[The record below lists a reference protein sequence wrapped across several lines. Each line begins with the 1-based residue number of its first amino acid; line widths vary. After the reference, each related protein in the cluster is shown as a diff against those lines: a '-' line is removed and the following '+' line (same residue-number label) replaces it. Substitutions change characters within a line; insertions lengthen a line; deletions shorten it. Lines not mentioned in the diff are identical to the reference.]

1 MIVDKKLKEKIHSLI
16 PGGAHT
22 YSRGDD
28 QFPENAPAVLVR
40 GKGAYVWGSDGNRY
54 LDYGM
59 GLRSVTLGYAYEEID
74 KVAINEI
81 RKGNNLTKASMTE
94 LKAAE
99 KLLSLFPNMDMVK
112 FATNGSTVTT
122 AAVKLARAYTGKKL
136 VVRCADHPFFSYD
149 DWFIGDTVMNRG
161 VPKEI
166 SQLTKNFRFNDIDSL
181 KKVFQEN
188 KDRIACVITEPTSH
202 IEPKENFLNEVE
214 ELTHKHGAVLISDE
228 ISCSLRV
235 DYATYQHYNFTPD
248 LVTVGKA
255 IANGYAVDA
264 LMGRKEIMGLGGIIH
279 DQERVFLIS
288 TTFGATMSGLGAM
301 MATLD
306 CYKKNNV
313 LRYLWKYNE
322 QLMKNGN
329 KIADQLGIRNRF
341 YFEGFPG
348 RMNFVTKDKNGN
360 HSNAFRTLFLQEMIK
375 NKVLIP
381 WIANSYSHQKVELE
395 MTLDAIRNA
404 LEIYQKALQGDIR
417 KYLESKEVKPVFRK
431 YN

>member
-1 MIVDKKLKEKIHSLI
+1 
-16 PGGAHT
+16 
-22 YSRGDD
+22 
-28 QFPENAPAVLVR
+28 
-40 GKGAYVWGSDGNRY
+40 
-54 LDYGM
+54 
-59 GLRSVTLGYAYEEID
+59 
-74 KVAINEI
+74 
-81 RKGNNLTKASMTE
+81 
-94 LKAAE
+94 
-99 KLLSLFPNMDMVK
+99 MDMVK